1 VPENGLVALHG
12 SSTPN
17 IRGALLGIG
26 GLLDYHGF
34 LRWREDNI
42 AAEVVNTEESCRQ
55 KIWSSVY

>member
-55 KIWSSVY
+55 KI